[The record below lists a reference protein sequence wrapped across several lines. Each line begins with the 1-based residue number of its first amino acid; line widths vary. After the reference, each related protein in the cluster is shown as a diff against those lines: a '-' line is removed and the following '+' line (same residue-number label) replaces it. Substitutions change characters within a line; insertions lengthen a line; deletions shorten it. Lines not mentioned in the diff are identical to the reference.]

1 MERKQYEFVM
11 TEQHKQLL
19 QNIMPVMEAFYGN
32 ELLPILEDVERAYH
46 AQPYAARDTV
56 DLIKSLSIT
65 CENQNM
71 KQQVQNLRAMPYQSI
86 TPWEE
91 NTSLNVMFRLTNSE
105 RKALSKVLDTYS
117 RIMMGQLSII
127 FEALDIQTDGKEPT
141 ERQLQAW
148 HDAYWEGGMGLRDAK
163 AQLLPDTAEFG
174 WNGGYGICNQK
185 VALGSRL
192 AYEMRKILD
201 KEKPLK
207 VTDVSLPRVEVIK
220 YRTAL

>member
-1 MERKQYEFVM
+1 
-11 TEQHKQLL
+11 
-19 QNIMPVMEAFYGN
+19 
-32 ELLPILEDVERAYH
+32 
-46 AQPYAARDTV
+46 
-56 DLIKSLSIT
+56 
-65 CENQNM
+65 
-71 KQQVQNLRAMPYQSI
+71 
-86 TPWEE
+86 
-91 NTSLNVMFRLTNSE
+91 MFRLTNSE